1 MSIAIGDRGSFRR
14 VLLLVMRGDCMSQVD
29 EVITL
34 QIKPRETEA
43 VLLQIPV
50 EAMRSLEE
58 VATSRDMSVDALLK
72 FYIGQGLRQDAAK
85 LFSDRLLEKT
95 FATTS
100 TVLARHIDSK
110 EEIST
115 ILQEIQAEVI
125 R

>member
-1 MSIAIGDRGSFRR
+1 
-14 VLLLVMRGDCMSQVD
+14 MSQPE
-29 EVITL
+29 EVMTL
-34 QIKPRETEA
+34 QIKPRKTES

-58 VATSRDMSVDALLK
+58 VATSRDMTIDALLK
-72 FYIGQGLRQDAAK
+72 FYIGQSLRQDAAK

-100 TVLARHIDSK
+100 AVLARHIDSK

-115 ILQEIQAEVI
+115 ILQEIQAEI
-125 R
+125 TR